1 MSRVGKK
8 PIQIPEGVKITLD
21 GKHISV
27 TGAKG
32 TLELDIHP
40 DIDVVQENSS
50 LLVSR
55 PSDSKTHRALHGTMR
70 ALLQNMVTGTSNGF
84 SKELSIQGVGY
95 RADME
100 GQRLKLK
107 LGYSHDIYFEPP
119 EGIQISAGRNKITVS
134 GIDKQLVGQV
144 AAKIRSFR
152 SPESYKGKGI
162 RYVDEYVRIKKG
174 KTIGGVGA

>member
-8 PIQIPEGVKITLD
+8 PIQIPDGVKITLE

-40 DIDVVQENSS
+40 DIDVVQENGS

-55 PSDSKTHRALHGTMR
+55 PSDSKTHRALHGTTR
-70 ALLQNMVTGTSNGF
+70 SLLQNMVTGTSNGF
-84 SKELSIQGVGY
+84 SKELSIQGVGF
-95 RADME
+95 RADLE
-100 GQRLKLK
+100 GRKLKLK
-107 LGYSHDIYFEPP
+107 LGFSHDIYFEPP
-119 EGIQISAGRNKITVS
+119 EGIQISATRNTITVS
-134 GIDKQLVGQV
+134 GIDKQLVGQI